1 MQKNTIFKCREIN
14 DNYYYIC
21 NESIMRYNMKDY
33 ALKEVRRIGEI
44 LFISIA
50 VLSCLGTGC
59 KTPEIESSVVFA
71 EGSDSCHYYRI
82 PAMALDANENIIA
95 VIDRRYES
103 LADLGYRNTSIDIS
117 TRRSE
122 DGGRT
127 WGPQTFIARG
137 DTSKVTGYGFGDASL
152 TLTKSGKIIC
162 LMACGNGTKGFRR
175 GLKETALSTSED
187 GGITW
192 SELRIIP
199 FPSHLHSAF
208 VTSGKGIVDKDGDIL
223 LSACV
228 LDRDYP
234 DPMPVP
240 WPIDAHLFYSKD
252 EGETWTLQEETAYK
266 LADESKL
273 VELGDGRLLISSRRW
288 FYSPRGF
295 NTATKGDDGIYHWDE
310 QRVAETLVVNPCNGD
325 IVSWKDGVLLH
336 TYIKAEKERK
346 GLTMAVSQDEGVTWN
361 DIITLQDSFAAYSTM
376 VVFKNGDVGVLYEDG
391 SNSPDD
397 GYDIVFSRV
406 PRRLIK
412 QSIKAVQ

>member
-1 MQKNTIFKCREIN
+1 
-14 DNYYYIC
+14 
-21 NESIMRYNMKDY
+21 MKDY
-33 ALKEVRRIGEI
+33 ALKEMRRIGEI

-59 KTPEIESSVVFA
+59 KAPAIESSVVFA

-192 SELRIIP
+192 SELRLIP

-223 LSACV
+223 L
-228 LDRDYP
+228 
-234 DPMPVP
+234 
-240 WPIDAHLFYSKD
+240 
-252 EGETWTLQEETAYK
+252 
-266 LADESKL
+266 
-273 VELGDGRLLISSRRW
+273 
-288 FYSPRGF
+288 
-295 NTATKGDDGIYHWDE
+295 
-310 QRVAETLVVNPCNGD
+310 
-325 IVSWKDGVLLH
+325 
-336 TYIKAEKERK
+336 
-346 GLTMAVSQDEGVTWN
+346 
-361 DIITLQDSFAAYSTM
+361 
-376 VVFKNGDVGVLYEDG
+376 
-391 SNSPDD
+391 
-397 GYDIVFSRV
+397 
-406 PRRLIK
+406 
-412 QSIKAVQ
+412 

>member
-1 MQKNTIFKCREIN
+1 MADSLVKEDD
-14 DNYYYIC
+14 DNKSATGAIW
-21 NESIMRYNMKDY
+21 KDI
-33 ALKEVRRIGEI
+33 RQ
-44 LFISIA
+44 
-50 VLSCLGTGC
+50 
-59 KTPEIESSVVFA
+59 
-71 EGSDSCHYYRI
+71 
-82 PAMALDANENIIA
+82 M
-95 VIDRRYES
+95 
-103 LADLGYRNTSIDIS
+103 
-117 TRRSE
+117 
-122 DGGRT
+122 
-127 WGPQTFIARG
+127 
-137 DTSKVTGYGFGDASL
+137 
-152 TLTKSGKIIC
+152 
-162 LMACGNGTKGFRR
+162 
-175 GLKETALSTSED
+175 
-187 GGITW
+187 
-192 SELRIIP
+192 
-199 FPSHLHSAF
+199 
-208 VTSGKGIVDKDGDIL
+208 
-223 LSACV
+223 

-325 IVSWKDGVLLH
+325 IVSWKDGLLLH

-391 SNSPDD
+391 SKSPDN
-397 GYDIVFSRV
+397 GYDIVFSRI
-406 PRRLIK
+406 PRRLIR
-412 QSIKAVQ
+412 QSIKALQ